1 MGTNYYFRKKT
12 VDPRRI
18 DALVDSLNDDFEAL
32 ITKYNRKLRKLLS
45 EMEIDSSSEF
55 NERHSFI
62 SPIGYEEYDIH
73 VGKLSGGWKPL
84 MQASE
89 HFNSVATLIE
99 WYEKNKDEY
108 NFIDECDEVKSFEE
122 YIAEIAKRN
131 SDDERKDHPGIRGTD
146 GYDWEYRRFS

>member
-32 ITKYNRKLRKLLS
+32 IAKYNRKLRKLLS

-55 NERHSFI
+55 RDRHSFI
-62 SPIGYEEYDIH
+62 SPVGYEEYDIH
-73 VGKLSGGWKPL
+73 VGKLSGDWKPL

-108 NFIDECDEVKSFEE
+108 NFIDECDEVNGF
-122 YIAEIAKRN
+122 YDL
-131 SDDERKDHPGIRGTD
+131 DDFFILFQNHFK
-146 GYDWEYRRFS
+146 